1 MVETENSR
9 GEPLAQDGLLR
20 IAQTC
25 RPLPAGQATEAMI
38 QQTLDF
44 SNSTPRDDL
53 LLLVADFL

>member
-1 MVETENSR
+1 
-9 GEPLAQDGLLR
+9 
-20 IAQTC
+20 
-25 RPLPAGQATEAMI
+25 MI